1 MNYTRRE
8 YLPAL
13 DGIRGLAIILV
24 MLYHFSIPFQLS
36 GHLNFLDG
44 LVGTFLQVGW
54 VGVDLF
60 FVLSGFLIT
69 GILYGTAGKD
79 NYLKNFFVRRFL
91 RIFPL
96 YYLMLF
102 MLIIIIPNFIPSL
115 ASKTD
120 QMVDNQVW
128 FWSYLINWRISYLGT
143 FEGIQGGY
151 MWSLALEEQ
160 FYLIWPFFI
169 LFFRKNVVPSCFIL
183 IIVFACM
190 RVAML
195 LKGVSATSV
204 YTMTIT
210 HLDALL
216 IGSIVSAEPTSSTK
230 PLS

>member
-1 MNYTRRE
+1 MNETRRE

-36 GHLNFLDG
+36 GHLNFIDG

-60 FVLSGFLIT
+60 FALSGFLIT
-69 GILYGTAGKD
+69 GILYDTAGKA

-160 FYLIWPFFI
+160 FYLIWPF
-169 LFFRKNVVPSCFIL
+169 LFSFLGK
-183 IIVFACM
+183 
-190 RVAML
+190 
-195 LKGVSATSV
+195 T
-204 YTMTIT
+204 
-210 HLDALL
+210 
-216 IGSIVSAEPTSSTK
+216 
-230 PLS
+230 